1 MSDGL
6 LGSASFRNDS
16 FKSSEEGTHGPRPSP
31 HLCCFDLPQA
41 SRNLLIRSA
50 SGVSTFYACIS
61 SPKNDLEE
69 GKEGCKGAVAFFSL
83 QTTSC
88 RKGWM
93 DRILQTLAGEFHNE
107 SLDVEL
113 ARRGCV
119 HRPCNHKAG
128 YKTKN
133 PGTEEALEPCSHCS
147 NCSTPFSWVP
157 LRVDNHLVFS

>member
-1 MSDGL
+1 MSEGL

-41 SRNLLIRSA
+41 SRNLLIWSA
-50 SGVSTFYACIS
+50 PGASTFYACIS

-119 HRPCNHKAG
+119 HRPRNHKAG
-128 YKTKN
+128 YKTKTRAQRK
-133 PGTEEALEPCSHCS
+133 PWSLAPIV
-147 NCSTPFSWVP
+147 PIVP
-157 LRVDNHLVFS
+157 LHFLGYLSV